1 MASVQSARSSDV
13 IVDALNVA
21 YWCGTPPDLRLPL
34 TLMAQ
39 LIERQLRVVLFFDA
53 SAPHQLVEIDRQIYP
68 ELLGHPHVVQVP
80 SGKRADGLM
89 LKAARDSGGRIVS
102 RDRFRAE
109 RRRFRR
115 IIDDPAR
122 IVSGAVADD
131 VLHVPGLEISAPLP
145 ASTRAAWDRIRHR

>member
-1 MASVQSARSSDV
+1 MASVPLARSSDI

-34 TLMAQ
+34 ALMAQ
-39 LIERQLRVVLFFDA
+39 LIEHEQRVVLFFDA
-53 SAPHQLVEIDRQIYP
+53 SAPHQLVESDRAIYA
-68 ELLGHPHVVQVP
+68 ELLVHPHVIQVP

-115 IIDDPAR
+115 IIDDPTR
-122 IVSGAVADD
+122 LVSGAVADD
-131 VLHVPGLEISAPLP
+131 VLHVPGLKISAPLP
-145 ASTRAAWDRIRHR
+145 TSAREAWDRIRNR